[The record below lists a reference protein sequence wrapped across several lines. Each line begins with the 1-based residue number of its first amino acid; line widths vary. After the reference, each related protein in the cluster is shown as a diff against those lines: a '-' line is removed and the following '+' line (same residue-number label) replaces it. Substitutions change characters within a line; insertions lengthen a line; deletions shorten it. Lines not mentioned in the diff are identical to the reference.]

1 MLWGEVDVTRTLST
15 TTAMAGLLFAT
26 GAMAQQPTDQT
37 AQGPAP
43 TPPPPDQNP
52 AGPTGQPATMQP
64 VTVTGSRPSED
75 FQTNRGSIFRMGAE
89 NLMDVPQTV
98 IVINRALMNS
108 QAATTLD
115 QAVRNVPGV
124 TIGSAEGGTIGNNIN
139 LNGFNARTDI
149 YLDGMRDRGQYYRD
163 TFALEAVEVLMGPS
177 SMLFGRG
184 STGGVINQVTKKPG
198 LKAATELSGQ
208 VTTNG
213 LIRTTADV
221 NTPFQET
228 NAARVNGMFQ
238 WGKATTIDNTNVL
251 DFGLAPSV
259 TFGLGTPTQ
268 ITLGAIMQHKKDQ
281 VNYGVPPLNGFPIN
295 VPRNVNYGLVD
306 DYTEQDVIQLN
317 ATVDH
322 KFSADFRARNQTEFL
337 WVNTSVR
344 QTSGGFVGTL
354 ANPALGFVQAAAG
367 PNNTP
372 YSGAPLNQL
381 SIRQLSRDRN
391 INDITFENQ
400 SELEAK
406 FKTWDFSHQLLMGI
420 DLNYESYNNKTTT
433 RTGFC
438 NNVPLVAGS
447 VGCTPA
453 GFTVGAGTPGN
464 VPSLPGN
471 YASSQAWGLGAY
483 FNDTIEVTPWLKL
496 VGGLRWDVYSA
507 QIGNSIN
514 SANTVGNTT
523 NPYQFQTDYF
533 TSVRGG
539 AIFEPTRQ
547 QSYYVSYSTS
557 FNPSLEQLT
566 STTGAQ
572 QLPPENNE
580 GYEAGVKY
588 EVLNGNL
595 SLNGAVFQITKYNA
609 RTQNADGT
617 FSPTGTVRV
626 QGARVGVAGRI
637 TPEWQVFGGYAW
649 LNPRIIQGLNFING
663 IGNTTGNV
671 PLNVPRDSGNIWS
684 TYTIKDT
691 YELGGGMFYVGQRY
705 ANNQN
710 TVQVPQYFRFDA
722 TAAYKQPTWE
732 LRANVFNLFN
742 TMYYDSLMAS
752 DGGRAVPGTGLT
764 GLLTF
769 TYRL

>member
-1 MLWGEVDVTRTLST
+1 MTTRTVPV
-15 TTAMAGLLFAT
+15 TTAMVGLLFASGT
-26 GAMAQQPTDQT
+26 MAQQPPDQN

-43 TPPPPDQNP
+43 APPPPDNQP
-52 AGPTGQPATMQP
+52 GAPTNTPATMQT
-64 VTVTGSRPSED
+64 VTVTGSRPSDD
-75 FQTNRGSIFRMGAE
+75 FQTTRGSLFRLGAQ
-89 NLMDVPQTV
+89 NLMDVPQQV

-139 LNGFNARTDI
+139 INGFSARTDI

-163 TFALEAVEVLMGPS
+163 TFALEAVEVLLGPS

-198 LKAATELSGQ
+198 LKKATELTGQ

-213 LIRTTADV
+213 LVRTTADV
-221 NTPFQET
+221 NLPFEET

-238 WGKATTIDNTNVL
+238 YGKATTIDQTNVM
-251 DFGLAPSV
+251 DFGMAPSV
-259 TFGLGTPTQ
+259 KLGIGTPTE
-268 ITLGAIMQHKKDQ
+268 ITLGAILQHKKDQ
-281 VNYGVPPLNGFPIN
+281 VNYGVPAVNGFPIN
-295 VPRNVNYGLVD
+295 VPRNVNYGYSD

-317 ATVDH
+317 STIEH
-322 KFSADFRARNQTEFL
+322 KVNADMKLRNQTEFL

-344 QTSGGFVGTL
+344 QTSGAAVGTL
-354 ANPALGFVQAAAG
+354 GPFPSLGFLAAPTG

-372 YSGAPLNQL
+372 MTGAPLNQL
-381 SIRQLSRDRN
+381 EIRQISRDRN
-391 INDITFENQ
+391 INDITLENQ
-400 SELEAK
+400 GEVEAK
-406 FKTWDFSHQLLMGI
+406 FMTGPVGHLLLMGV
-420 DLNYESYNNKTTT
+420 DLDYEQYTNKTYT
-433 RTGFC
+433 RTGNC
-438 NNVPLVAGS
+438 NGVALPAGS

-453 GFTVGAGTPGN
+453 GFTVGATTPWN
-464 VPSLPGN
+464 VPEVPGN
-471 YASSQAWGLGAY
+471 YASAQAWGVGAY
-483 FNDTIEVTPWLKL
+483 FNDTIQATPWLKL
-496 VGGLRWDVYSA
+496 VGGLRWDMYAS

-514 SANTVGNTT
+514 SVNTAGNTT
-523 NPYQFQTDYF
+523 VPYQYQVDYF
-533 TSVRGG
+533 TSVRTG
-539 AIFEPTRQ
+539 AIFEPTRE
-547 QSYYVSYSTS
+547 QSYYISYSTS

-566 STTGAQ
+566 STTGNQ
-572 QLPPENNE
+572 NLPPESNE

-588 EVLNGNL
+588 EFLNGNL
-595 SLNGAVFQITKYNA
+595 STNGAVFQITKYNA

-626 QGARVGVAGRI
+626 RGVRVGAAGRI
-637 TPEWQVFGGYAW
+637 TPEWQIFGGYAY
-649 LNPRIIQGLNFING
+649 LDARIIQGITNIG
-663 IGNTTGNV
+663 GVGNTTGMV
-671 PLNVPRDSGNIWS
+671 PLNTPKDSGNVWT
-684 TYTIKDT
+684 TYTIRDT
-691 YELGGGMFYVGQRY
+691 YEIGGGMFYVGQRY

-710 TVQVPQYFRFDA
+710 TVQVPEYFRFDM

-752 DGGRAVPGTGLT
+752 DGGRAVPGSGTT

-769 TYRL
+769 TYRM

>member
-1 MLWGEVDVTRTLST
+1 
-15 TTAMAGLLFAT
+15 MAGLLFAS
-26 GAMAQQPTDQT
+26 GAMAQQPPDQN

-52 AGPTGQPATMQP
+52 AAPTAAPATMQP

-75 FQTNRGSIFRMGAE
+75 FQTTRGSIFRMGAE

-139 LNGFNARTDI
+139 LNGFSARTDI
-149 YLDGMRDRGQYYRD
+149 YLDAMRDRGR
-163 TFALEAVEVLMGPS
+163 TASRTGPS
-177 SMLFGRG
+177 GPRSPRAQTCRDSTGRG

-198 LKAATELSGQ
+198 LKQATELSGQ

-213 LIRTTADV
+213 LIRSTADV
-221 NTPFQET
+221 NTPFGEN

-259 TFGLGTPTQ
+259 KLGIGTPTE
-268 ITLGAIMQHKKDQ
+268 ITLGAILQHRKDQ

-295 VPRNVNYGLVD
+295 VPRNVNYGLSD

-317 ATVDH
+317 ATVEH
-322 KFSADFRARNQTEFL
+322 KFNPNFRARNQSEFL

-344 QTSGGFVGTL
+344 QTSGAFVGTL
-354 ANPALGFVQAAAG
+354 GSNFGFVQATNG
-367 PNNTP
+367 PGNTP

-381 SIRQLSRDRN
+381 YIRQISRDRN

-406 FKTWDFSHQLLMGI
+406 FKTAEIGHLLLMGV
-420 DLNYESYNNKTTT
+420 DLNYESYTNKTYT
-433 RTGFC
+433 RNGSC
-438 NNVPLVAGS
+438 NGIPLVAGS

-453 GFTVGAGTPGN
+453 GYTVGGGTPGN
-464 VPSLPGN
+464 SPEIPGN
-471 YASSQAWGLGAY
+471 YASSSAWGLGAY

-496 VGGLRWDVYSA
+496 VAGLRWDVYGA
-507 QIGNSIN
+507 QVGNSIN

-523 NPYQFQTDYF
+523 TPYLFQTDF
-533 TSVRGG
+533 FLSKRGG
-539 AIFEPTRQ
+539 VIIEPTRQ

-566 STTGAQ
+566 STTGTQ
-572 QLPPENNE
+572 TLPPENNE

-588 EVLNGNL
+588 EFMNGNL
-595 SLNGAVFQITKYNA
+595 STNAAVFQITKYNA
-609 RTQNADGT
+609 RTANADGT

-626 QGARVGVAGRI
+626 KGVRVGAAGRI
-637 TPEWQVFGGYAW
+637 TPEWQVFAGYAY
-649 LNPRIIQGLNFING
+649 LDARIIQGITNIG
-663 IGNTTGNV
+663 GVGNTTGMV
-671 PLNVPRDSGNIWS
+671 PLNTPKDSGNIWT

-691 YELGGGMFYVGQRY
+691 YEIGGGMFYVGQRY

-710 TVQVPQYFRFDA
+710 TVQVPEYFRFDL

-752 DGGRAVPGTGLT
+752 DGGRAVPGSGTT

-769 TYRL
+769 TYRM